1 VTDLPGSL
9 GTEPSGGNSPG
20 GAPGW
25 FGGAIDRAVNDLA
38 DRFGADRLPS
48 LWIEVWIY
56 AREPDDLGWILRDVR
71 PAGAEP
77 PAWRKPAVTP

>member
-1 VTDLPGSL
+1 MTDLPGSL
-9 GTEPSGGNSPG
+9 GTEAVGVDPPAA
-20 GAPGW
+20 APGW

-38 DRFGADRLPS
+38 DQFGRLDD

-56 AREPDDLGWILRDVR
+56 AREPGDVGWILREVR
-71 PAGAEP
+71 PAGEPP